1 MKELTKVFLIIAI
14 FFASTFVII
23 KLSGVLTLEQI
34 EGWLLQAKT
43 LSPVYVGSLVAALLF
58 ADLFI
63 AIPTLTITILA
74 GYFLGPVFG
83 AVAALTG
90 MLLAGVCGYGLSV
103 KYGGTILQF
112 LVKNESKRIEV
123 MQIFQQHGFA
133 MILLARALPILPES
147 SACLAG
153 MTKMKFGKFLLAWL
167 LSALPYA
174 LIAAYAGSIS
184 SVDNPKPA
192 IFAAIGLSG
201 VLWSLWFVYHRLN
214 HKLNR

>member
-1 MKELTKVFLIIAI
+1 MKSLIKVLLVIAT

-34 EGWLLQAKT
+34 ETCLLQAKV
-43 LSPVYVGSLVAALLF
+43 LSPLYVGSLVAVLLL

-74 GYFLGPVFG
+74 GYFLGPLFG
-83 AVAALTG
+83 TIAALTG
-90 MLLAGVCGYGLSV
+90 MLLAGVCGYGLSR
-103 KYGGTILQF
+103 KYGDTILQF
-112 LVKNESKRIEV
+112 LVKNENKRVEA
-123 MQIFQQHGFA
+123 MQTFQQHGFV

-167 LSALPYA
+167 LSAVPYA
-174 LIAAYAGSIS
+174 LIAAYAGSVS
-184 SVDNPKPA
+184 SIDNPKPA

-201 VLWSLWFVYHRLN
+201 LLWTSWFVYHQF
-214 HKLNR
+214 NRKRNR